1 MSTHYDGL
9 AGEHRARKSLSSVAK
24 GIVAENEGGV
34 NQRFFNNRFVQ
45 DNDYSMSFF
54 RKVCK
59 QIGNLPNGEIEKML
73 AILRLYMG
81 IGMKRRRKDFIYAK
95 QIFELIGYFCEVYHF
110 DEDKMYKVLISNPI
124 CQKVCEK
131 QKYMN
136 WQDIIRRFR

>member
-1 MSTHYDGL
+1 MQFNFALRIQVKTGGLKMSTHYDGL

-24 GIVAENEGGV
+24 GIGAENEGGV

-45 DNDYSMSFF
+45 DNDHSMSFF

-73 AILRLYMG
+73 AILKEDVPHEFG
-81 IGMKRRRKDFIYAK
+81 
-95 QIFELIGYFCEVYHF
+95 EVYHF